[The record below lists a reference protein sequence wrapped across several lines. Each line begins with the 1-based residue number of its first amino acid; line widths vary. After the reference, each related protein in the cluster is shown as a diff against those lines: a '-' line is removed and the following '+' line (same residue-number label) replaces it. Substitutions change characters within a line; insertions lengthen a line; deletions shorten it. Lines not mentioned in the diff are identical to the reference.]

1 VVIGV
6 HPAYRGKGI
15 FEILMKE
22 FEQKALQLNIKNCN
36 LSVRADN
43 ARAIAAYTKMGWQIQ
58 SQKDNAIIMF
68 KHL

>member
-1 VVIGV
+1 LN
-6 HPAYRGKGI
+6 K
-15 FEILMKE
+15 
-22 FEQKALQLNIKNCN
+22 KALQLNIKNCN